1 MAYALSYRRAER
13 LDEGR
18 LGIEKNTDVTVMP
31 LSSFVNFRCLDSPC
45 THFAETMLHI
55 PRLACEQ
62 CKRRKIRCNK
72 SSPCLACRNA
82 GLDCHAVERAR
93 LPRGKSGKA
102 RTQNRMLETRISR
115 IEEMLAQQAEVAD
128 TSSSV
133 LRTTSPTQPTHR
145 RISNDPCS
153 ASEPTTRFI
162 APEFWEALSSEI
174 YGLRET
180 LADAHDVSDDAV
192 LSEESTLD
200 EPLSTTSVL
209 FPLATHGT
217 ETPISLSPKI
227 RNKLLALYRERVD
240 TVYKIL
246 HWPTVFSGINAKYA
260 RPMAASS
267 MHSTDILESSIY
279 FMAICSINEDEA
291 SDIGLG
297 PRVQALRVQRT
308 HLESLFAGSRLMH
321 DPDVT
326 ILQALVIYLIGV
338 RTCSNSAYTWTL
350 VAIAVRAATALRL
363 GSETAKIYTRFD
375 VEIRRRLL
383 YAIGIMDTHS
393 ALDRG
398 TPPIMPSNLFQCP
411 PLSINDSDMSHTAMI
426 YQAMICQRKL
436 FELCETTADP
446 WETWPRRLDL
456 VARFEQ
462 HVSNVTSCIDSSA
475 SPLQRLS
482 EVSGRKIVVSLQLLL
497 RRPPYRQ
504 PRNAI
509 PPWDDFDVLSEAT
522 NVLEQHMQPMPDEL
536 GIWAWK
542 NWVQWHALAVVLAEL
557 IARPLDP
564 VSERAYKIAIKSFRW
579 YARIVADSDSGM
591 LWRPI
596 IKLMRRV
603 QRARQNACSG
613 ANQEQPSD
621 NSPPSHN
628 VNMVSEPNHYR
639 FVEDFE
645 MCDLNQWNGC
655 DGVPNL
661 AIESDSPSKTME
673 DDIQTDNSG
682 TCLDWDTFLQD
693 LDLGADIL

>member
-1 MAYALSYRRAER
+1 MVH
-13 LDEGR
+13 
-18 LGIEKNTDVTVMP
+18 T
-31 LSSFVNFRCLDSPC
+31 
-45 THFAETMLHI
+45 

-62 CKRRKIRCNK
+62 CKRRKIRCDK

-128 TSSSV
+128 TSNSA
-133 LRTTSPTQPTHR
+133 LRTTSPTEPTHG
-145 RISNDPCS
+145 RILNDSCS

-192 LSEESTLD
+192 LREATTLD
-200 EPLSTTSVL
+200 KPLSTTSLL

-217 ETPISLSPKI
+217 RTPISLSPKL
-227 RNKLLALYRERVD
+227 RNELLALYQERVD

-246 HWPTVFSGINAKYA
+246 HWPTVLSVINAKHE

-267 MHSTDILESSIY
+267 MHSMEILESSIY
-279 FMAICSINEDEA
+279 FMSICSINADEA
-291 SDIGLG
+291 LDIGLG
-297 PRVQALRVQRT
+297 SRVQALQVQRS
-308 HLESLFAGSRLMH
+308 HLESLFAGSCLMH

-326 ILQALVIYLIGV
+326 ILQAFVIYLIGV

-363 GSETAKIYTRFD
+363 GSETTKIYTRFD

-383 YAIGIMDTHS
+383 YAIGIIDTHS

-398 TPPIMPSNLFQCP
+398 TTPIMPSASFQHP
-411 PLSINDSDMSHTAMI
+411 PLSINDSGLSPSGGVILELTSSWSEMSHTAMI
-426 YQAMICQRKL
+426 YEAMICQRKL

-462 HVSNVTSCIDSSA
+462 HVSNVTSYIDNSA
-475 SPLQRLS
+475 SPLERLS
-482 EVSGRKIVVSLQLLL
+482 KLSGKKIVVSLQLLL

-504 PRNAI
+504 SRNAI

-536 GIWAWK
+536 EIWAWK

-564 VSERAYKIAIKSFRW
+564 VSERAYKIAVESFRR
-579 YARIVADSDSGM
+579 YAQIVADSDSGM

-596 IKLMRRV
+596 AKLMRRV
-603 QRARQNACSG
+603 QRARHSACSG
-613 ANQEQPSD
+613 ASQEQPSD
-621 NSPPSHN
+621 IIPPAPYTN
-628 VNMVSEPNHYR
+628 TVSEPSHYK

-645 MCDLNQWNGC
+645 MCDLDQCKGR
-655 DGVPNL
+655 DGVSNL
-661 AIESDSPSKTME
+661 ATQNDRPYYIME
-673 DDIQTDNSG
+673 DDIPTNNSG
-682 TCLDWDTFLQD
+682 TWLDWDTFLQD
-693 LDLGADIL
+693 LDLGAEIL